1 MTLREVG
8 RLNLTKTFKAFG
20 FIFWLKKEDFQK
32 ISFWCSPNPIT
43 YGPLVT
49 EFRLLQE
56 SELRKLC
63 KRFFV
68 DFV

>member
-32 ISFWCSPNPIT
+32 ISFWFSPNPIT
-43 YGPLVT
+43 NGSLVT
-49 EFRLLQE
+49 EFRPLEFSLLQE

-63 KRFFV
+63 
-68 DFV
+68 